1 MYATVPE
8 IRAEGVT
15 AEQASDAQ
23 VEAVIRRAVVLIDTL
38 TGQWFEARTCTI
50 RFDGTGTPTLFLR
63 VPVISVQEVRISG
76 QPIDLAEVV
85 VYNSVQDRR
94 NPRLYYAPGFPKG
107 KGNVEVVGSF
117 GYVEQDNS
125 TPELIKYAC
134 RKIVISNLA
143 PLTDKDAQEE
153 KKRARIVSETTDG
166 HSYTLAREE
175 RPAGLTGDPEVDS
188 ILAQF
193 MATPIPGSV

>member
-23 VEAVIRRAVVLIDTL
+23 VEIAIRRATVLIDTL
-38 TGQWFEARTCTI
+38 TGQWFEARTCTF
-50 RFDGTGTPTLFLR
+50 RLDGPGAPTLFLR
-63 VPVISVQEVRISG
+63 VPVISVQEIRIDG

-117 GYVEQDNS
+117 GYVEQDGS

-134 RKIVISNLA
+134 RRIVISNLA

-153 KKRARIVSETTDG
+153 KKRVRIASETTDG
-166 HSYTLAREE
+166 HSYTLAKDE

>member
-23 VEAVIRRAVVLIDTL
+23 LEIAIRRATALIDTL
-38 TGQWFEARTCTI
+38 TGQWFEARDCTF
-50 RFDGTGTPTLFLR
+50 RFDGPGAPTLFLK
-63 VPVISVQEVRISG
+63 VPVISVREVKVGG
-76 QPIDLAEVV
+76 QPIDPGQVV

-94 NPRLYYAPGFPKG
+94 NPRLHYAPGFPRG
-107 KGNVEVVGSF
+107 KGNVEVAGSF
-117 GYVEQDNS
+117 GYVEQDGS
-125 TPELIKYAC
+125 TPEPIKYAC
-134 RKIVISNLA
+134 RRIVVLNLA
-143 PLTDKDAQEE
+143 SLADKDAQEE
-153 KKRARIVSETTDG
+153 RKRVRIVSETTDG